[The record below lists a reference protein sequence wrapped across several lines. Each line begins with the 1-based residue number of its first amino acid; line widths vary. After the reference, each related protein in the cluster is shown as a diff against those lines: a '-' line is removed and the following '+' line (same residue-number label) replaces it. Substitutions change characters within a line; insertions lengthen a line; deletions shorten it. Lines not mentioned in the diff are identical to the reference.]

1 MDTGKDFFTKVFKH
15 WNGIPGEVVESVS
28 LEVLRDIWEM
38 ALRVMVYTWFSD
50 GMMAVLGDTE
60 SLF

>member
-38 ALRVMVYTWFSD
+38 ALRVTVYTWFSD
-50 GMMAVLGDTE
+50 GMMAALGDTE
-60 SLF
+60 GLF